1 MQNLTE
7 LSKQTSTRKVSP
19 KRLLSVALAV
29 VLYSRRAGSCS
40 ARCNLAVLGLEL
52 FKQFHFLRAVLVLIP
67 LCVRVRVRV
76 CECECMCRRVYTCAC
91 VFMAWHACMCV
102 NADIHTVKCLHMCI
116 YECTHQPVRL
126 AGLRVCADKEVLAL
140 GG

>member
-1 MQNLTE
+1 MQNFTE

-19 KRLLSVALAV
+19 KRLWSVALAV

-76 CECECMCRRVYTCAC
+76 RVRVHVCMCAS
-91 VFMAWHACMCV
+91 V
-102 NADIHTVKCLHMCI
+102 NACADA
-116 YECTHQPVRL
+116 CTHVRACSWRGMPVC
-126 AGLRVCADKEVLAL
+126 V
-140 GG
+140 